1 MNRFTKSFADAD
13 TAFSGQ
19 YLKELE
25 QLKGLTDAEIASV
38 LPNTTNIDIYEKLIE
53 VVGDASK
60 KNMEQAE
67 LVSKIKNLG
76 NIAVKLANK
85 IPGLAVLF

>member
-25 QLKGLTDAEIASV
+25 QLKELTDAEIASV
-38 LPNTTNIDIYEKLIE
+38 LPNTTNIDIE

-76 NIAVKLANK
+76 NVAIKLAKK

>member
-25 QLKGLTDAEIASV
+25 QLKELTDAEIASV

-60 KNMEQAE
+60 KKYGA
-67 LVSKIKNLG
+67 S
-76 NIAVKLANK
+76 
-85 IPGLAVLF
+85 

>member
-1 MNRFTKSFADAD
+1 MNRLTKSFADAD

-25 QLKGLTDAEIASV
+25 QLKELTDAEIASV

-76 NIAVKLANK
+76 NVAIKLAKK

>member
-1 MNRFTKSFADAD
+1 
-13 TAFSGQ
+13 
-19 YLKELE
+19 
-25 QLKGLTDAEIASV
+25 
-38 LPNTTNIDIYEKLIE
+38 LIE

-76 NIAVKLANK
+76 NVAIKLAKK

>member
-60 KNMEQAE
+60 NMEQAE

-76 NIAVKLANK
+76 NVAIKLAKK

>member
-1 MNRFTKSFADAD
+1 MNRFTISFADAD

-25 QLKGLTDAEIASV
+25 QLKELTDAEIASV

-76 NIAVKLANK
+76 NVAIKLAKK

>member
-13 TAFSGQ
+13 TAFNGQ

-53 VVGDASK
+53 VVDNASK

-76 NIAVKLANK
+76 NVAVKLANK

>member
-25 QLKGLTDAEIASV
+25 QLKELTDAE
-38 LPNTTNIDIYEKLIE
+38 LPVFYLIQLILIFM
-53 VVGDASK
+53 
-60 KNMEQAE
+60 KN
-67 LVSKIKNLG
+67 
-76 NIAVKLANK
+76 
-85 IPGLAVLF
+85 

>member
-25 QLKGLTDAEIASV
+25 QLKELTDAEIASV
-38 LPNTTNIDIYEKLIE
+38 LPNTTNIDIFKY
-53 VVGDASK
+53 
-60 KNMEQAE
+60 MT
-67 LVSKIKNLG
+67 KI
-76 NIAVKLANK
+76 
-85 IPGLAVLF
+85 

>member
-1 MNRFTKSFADAD
+1 MTRFTKSFADAD

-25 QLKGLTDAEIASV
+25 QLKELTDAEIASV

-76 NIAVKLANK
+76 NVAIKLAKK